1 MRTFTREER
10 IGQIARRQGGVV
22 SRGQLA
28 YADIPSATVA
38 RCIARGY
45 LTRLLPRVYAVGH
58 TAPSRESD
66 LWAAVLYAGPGAM
79 LSHASAAHKRGLII
93 YAPSE
98 IHVST
103 PRCKIRSVPGVV
115 RVHVG
120 RELERD
126 LRESIPTTT
135 NVQTVLDLAADP
147 RGSTLVRRALAVL
160 EYRNELDVV
169 ALDAICGKGRA
180 GSRALRQALE
190 IHRPELAYTNGEL
203 EEAFLH
209 LCERFG
215 LQIPQCNR
223 WMYGFPVDAYWPD
236 QNLIAEVDG
245 LDAHS
250 KAAQLRNDRRK
261 ELTLREHGH
270 TVVRYDWT
278 LVKTAAVEVYEDLV
292 RLGVPT
298 GPAKP
303 TIRVP

>member
-22 SRGQLA
+22 SRGQLR

-98 IHVST
+98 IHIST
-103 PRCKIRSVPGVV
+103 PRCKIRSVPGLI

-126 LRESIPTTT
+126 LRGSIPTTT
-135 NVQTVLDLAADP
+135 NEQTVLDL
-147 RGSTLVRRALAVL
+147 G
-160 EYRNELDVV
+160 

-180 GSRALRQALE
+180 GSRALRDALE

-203 EEAFLH
+203 EDAFLH

-278 LVKTAAVEVYEDLV
+278 LVKNASVEVYEDLV
-292 RLGVPT
+292 RLGVPRV
-298 GPAKP
+298 PVKP

>member
-1 MRTFTREER
+1 MTNFWREEC
-10 IGQIARRQGGVV
+10 V
-22 SRGQLA
+22 SRV
-28 YADIPSATVA
+28 VA
-38 RCIARGY
+38 RQCGRVTWAQLLALGAPRSTLANWSKSGY
-45 LTRLLPRVYAVGH
+45 LKRVLPKVYAVGY

-66 LWAAVLYAGPGAM
+66 LWAAVLYAGPGAT
-79 LSHASAAHKRGLII
+79 LSHSSAAHDRGLII
-93 YAPSE
+93 YAPSV

-103 PRCKIRSVPGVV
+103 PREKVKSIRGVV
-115 RVHVG
+115 TVHAQ
-120 RELERD
+120 RERA
-126 LRESIPTTT
+126 RSSYQGIPTTT
-135 NVQTVLDLAADP
+135 NEETVLDLAADP
-147 RGSTLVRRALAVL
+147 KGSTLVRRALAVL
-160 EYRNELDVV
+160 EYRNELDLV

-180 GSRALRQALE
+180 GSRALREALE

-270 TVVRYDWT
+270 MVVRYDWT
-278 LVKTAAVEVYEDLV
+278 LVKNASVEVYADLV
-292 RLGVPT
+292 RLGVPM
-298 GPAKP
+298 GPGKP